1 MGRKNKKYRKTLK
14 QQANMRLKA
23 KTRFG
28 VSKREYLRE
37 NEENPGAENL
47 IFGIGTYTSYWE
59 SIKSFIEYI
68 EEYHPQITTL
78 DKCKPYVR
86 EYLEKAE
93 YDGQSAWSVQLYAKA
108 LNKLFDI
115 TPESPDYVEPPQR
128 KRSEIKRS
136 RGEAVRDS
144 NFSEK
149 NNHVLV
155 SFAKGT
161 GFRRSELGWIRK
173 ECLFTKGELKNIL
186 CSLND
191 TELESKFNEDASK
204 VKLAIEDT
212 YVFTEEYYVY
222 VKGKGGRIRFAP
234 VLDKYLTVVIEKF
247 DQSMPGQKVWPT
259 VNSNADV
266 HSYRS
271 DYANSIYLEYAR
283 PIEDIPKV
291 IYIKDEQGNIKKELG
306 LYYMRNDE
314 KGKAYDR
321 RAMLYCS
328 KALGHN
334 RVTVVAENYLRGI

>member
-37 NEENPGAENL
+37 NEENPDAENL

-68 EEYHPQITTL
+68 EEYHSQITTL
-78 DKCKPYVR
+78 DKCKPYIK
-86 EYLEKAE
+86 EYLDKAE
-93 YDGQSAWSVQLYAKA
+93 YDGQSAWSIQLYAKA

-115 TPESPDYVEPPQR
+115 TPESSDYVEPPAR

-136 RGEAVRDS
+136 RGEAARDA

-155 SFAKGT
+155 GFAKGT
-161 GFRRSELGWIRK
+161 GLRRSELGWIRK
-173 ECLFTKGELKNIL
+173 DCLFKKDELKNTLRVLSDSDI
-186 CSLND
+186 
-191 TELESKFNEDASK
+191 ESKFDEDASK
-204 VKLAIEDT
+204 VKFAIEDT
-212 YVFTEEYYVY
+212 DIFAEEYFVF

-234 VLDKYLTVVIEKF
+234 VLDKNLSIVLEKF
-247 DQSMPGQKVWPT
+247 EQTTPGHKVWPT
-259 VNSNADV
+259 VNSNADI

-291 IYIKDEQGNIKKELG
+291 VYVKDEHGNMKKELG
-306 LYYMRNDE
+306 IYYMRNDE